1 MELNKEDKMLLVRN
15 WENLKK
21 DKPTLFL
28 DPRETKL
35 LISFLN
41 KQKMTYNLYKP
52 FPDAQKTTF
61 YANQK
66 PEIVLLEIMTK
77 AILTHSKILG
87 SILSEAIDVHLIGD
101 IVVSDKYYFYT
112 TLEGARILEYD
123 LKKIGRENISL
134 VRRNI
139 SLLKDYEPNYDYL
152 NLKVDSLRLDL
163 VISKL
168 LSKSRSQVKELINRK
183 EVILNYEVLKNGS
196 YVLKEKDVFSI
207 RRHGKYKYL
216 EISNTTKR
224 NSLIIKLQKY
234 C

>member
-1 MELNKEDKMLLVRN
+1 MEQAKEDKMLIARIL
-15 WENLKK
+15 EDLKK
-21 DKPTLFL
+21 DKPTFFL
-28 DPRETKL
+28 DPRECKL
-35 LISFLN
+35 LIPYLN
-41 KQKMTYNLYKP
+41 KSNILYQIYKP
-52 FPDAQKTTF
+52 YNDANKMIF
-61 YANQK
+61 YVNRE
-66 PEIVLLEIMTK
+66 PNIILLEIVSKGM
-77 AILTHSKILG
+77 LTHSKILG

-101 IVVSDKYYFYT
+101 IIVSDKYYFYT
-112 TLEGARILEYD
+112 TLEGARILEYS

-134 VRRNI
+134 VRRDI

-168 LSKSRSQVKELINRK
+168 LSKSRSQVKELINNG

-196 YVLKEKDVFSI
+196 YGLKENDVFSI

-216 EISNTTKR
+216 EISNTIKR

>member
-1 MELNKEDKMLLVRN
+1 MELSKEDKMLIARIL
-15 WENLKK
+15 EDLKK
-21 DKPTLFL
+21 DKPTFFL
-28 DPRETKL
+28 DPRECKL
-35 LISFLN
+35 LIPYLN
-41 KQKMTYNLYKP
+41 KSNILYQIYKP
-52 FPDAQKTTF
+52 YNDANKMIF
-61 YANQK
+61 YVNRE
-66 PEIVLLEIMTK
+66 PSIILLEIVSK
-77 AILTHSKILG
+77 GILTHSKILG

-101 IVVSDKYYFYT
+101 IIVSDKYYFYT
-112 TLEGARILEYD
+112 TLEGARILEYS

-152 NLKVDSLRLDL
+152 NLKVDSLRIDF

-168 LSKSRSQVKELINRK
+168 LSKSRSQVKELINNG

-196 YVLKEKDVFSI
+196 YGLKENDVFSI

>member
-1 MELNKEDKMLLVRN
+1 MELSKEDKMLIARIL
-15 WENLKK
+15 EDLKK
-21 DKPTLFL
+21 DKPTFFL
-28 DPRETKL
+28 DPREIKL
-35 LISFLN
+35 LIPYLN
-41 KQKMTYNLYKP
+41 KNNIPYQIYKP
-52 FPDAQKTTF
+52 YNDANKMIF
-61 YANQK
+61 YVNRE
-66 PEIVLLEIMTK
+66 PSIILLEIVSK
-77 AILTHSKILG
+77 GILTHSKILG

-101 IVVSDKYYFYT
+101 IIVSDKYYFYT
-112 TLEGARILEYD
+112 TLEGARILEYS
-123 LKKIGRENISL
+123 LKKIGRQNISL

-152 NLKVDSLRLDL
+152 NLKVDSLRIDL

-168 LSKSRSQVKELINRK
+168 LSKSRSQVKELINNG

-196 YVLKEKDVFSI
+196 YGLKENDVFSI

>member
-1 MELNKEDKMLLVRN
+1 MELSKEDKMLIARIL
-15 WENLKK
+15 EDLKK
-21 DKPTLFL
+21 DKPTFFL
-28 DPRETKL
+28 DPRECKL
-35 LISFLN
+35 LIPYLN
-41 KQKMTYNLYKP
+41 KSNILYQIYKP
-52 FPDAQKTTF
+52 YNDANKMIF
-61 YANQK
+61 YVNRE
-66 PEIVLLEIMTK
+66 PSIILLEIVSK
-77 AILTHSKILG
+77 GILTHSKILG

-101 IVVSDKYYFYT
+101 IIVSDKYYFYT
-112 TLEGARILEYD
+112 TLEGARILEYS

-168 LSKSRSQVKELINRK
+168 LSKSRSQVKELINNG

-196 YVLKEKDVFSI
+196 YGLKENDVFSI

>member
-1 MELNKEDKMLLVRN
+1 MELSKEDKMLIARIL
-15 WENLKK
+15 EDLKK
-21 DKPTLFL
+21 DKPTFFL
-28 DPRETKL
+28 DPRECKL
-35 LISFLN
+35 LIPYLN
-41 KQKMTYNLYKP
+41 KSNILYQIYKP
-52 FPDAQKTTF
+52 YNDANKMIF
-61 YANQK
+61 YVNRE
-66 PEIVLLEIMTK
+66 PNIILLEIVSK
-77 AILTHSKILG
+77 GILTHSKILG

-112 TLEGARILEYD
+112 TVEGARILEYS

>member
-1 MELNKEDKMLLVRN
+1 MELSKEDKMLIARIL
-15 WENLKK
+15 EDLKK
-21 DKPTLFL
+21 DKPTFFL
-28 DPRETKL
+28 DPREIKL
-35 LISFLN
+35 LIPYLN
-41 KQKMTYNLYKP
+41 KNNIPYQIYKP
-52 FPDAQKTTF
+52 YNDANKMIF
-61 YANQK
+61 YVNRE
-66 PEIVLLEIMTK
+66 PNIILLEIVSK
-77 AILTHSKILG
+77 GILTHSKILG

-101 IVVSDKYYFYT
+101 IIVSDKYYFYT
-112 TLEGARILEYD
+112 TLEGARILEYS

-152 NLKVDSLRLDL
+152 NLKVDSLRIDL

-168 LSKSRSQVKELINRK
+168 LSKSRSQVKELINNG

-196 YVLKEKDVFSI
+196 YGLKENDVFSI